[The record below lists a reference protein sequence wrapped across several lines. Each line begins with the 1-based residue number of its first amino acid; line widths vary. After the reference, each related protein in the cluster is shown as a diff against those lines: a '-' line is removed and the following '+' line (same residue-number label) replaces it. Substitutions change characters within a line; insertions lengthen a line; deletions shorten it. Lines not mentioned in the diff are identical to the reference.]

1 MITTFAKFLSDTA
14 ESNSRLTTRSLRD
27 DEIRAIADATYRD
40 DNPMRFEGVRQA
52 ALMFERAGYWIH
64 RGAQISALAIPL
76 QPMQPIAVGGLV
88 VDPMHRMAHYQGRE
102 LDLKPREFGL
112 LEVLARHP
120 GQVFSRVH
128 LLDLVWPREFPGDER
143 TVDVHVARIRRV
155 LDEPR
160 SPRLIITV
168 HGVGYK
174 LDAPR
179 VTAPHKGRR

>member
-1 MITTFAKFLSDTA
+1 M
-14 ESNSRLTTRSLRD
+14 
-27 DEIRAIADATYRD
+27 RAASCA
-40 DNPMRFEGVRQA
+40 
-52 ALMFERAGYWIH
+52 MFERAGYTIH
-64 RGAQISALAIPL
+64 RVAQISALAIP
-76 QPMQPIAVGGLV
+76 PQPIAVGGLA
-88 VDPMHRMAHYQGRE
+88 VDPLHRTAHYQGRE

-128 LLDLVWPREFPGDER
+128 LLDLLWPREFEGDER

-155 LDEPR
+155 LDEPP

-174 LDAPR
+174 LAAPR
-179 VTAPHKGRR
+179 ANRAA

>member
-1 MITTFAKFLSDTA
+1 MITTFADFLSDTA
-14 ESNSRLTTRSLRD
+14 ESHSRLTTRSLRD

-40 DNPMRFEGVRQA
+40 DNPLRFECVRQA
-52 ALMFERAGYWIH
+52 VLMFERAGYTIH
-64 RGAQISALAIPL
+64 RGAQISALAIP
-76 QPMQPIAVGGLV
+76 PQPIAVGGLV
-88 VDPMHRMAHYQGRE
+88 VDAMHRTAQYQGRE

-128 LLDLVWPREFPGDER
+128 LLDLVWPREFEGDER

-155 LDEPR
+155 LDEPP

-174 LDAPR
+174 LAAPR
-179 VTAPHKGRR
+179 ANRAA

>member
-1 MITTFAKFLSDTA
+1 MITTFAEFQSDTA
-14 ESNSRLTTRSLRD
+14 ESHGRLTTRSLRD

-40 DNPMRFEGVRQA
+40 DNPLRFECVRQA
-52 ALMFERAGYWIH
+52 ALMFERAGYTIH
-64 RGAQISALAIPL
+64 RGAQISALAIP
-76 QPMQPIAVGGLV
+76 PQPISVGELI
-88 VDPMHRMAHYQGRE
+88 VDPMRRTAQYQRRE

-128 LLDLVWPREFPGDER
+128 LLDLVWPREFEGDER

-155 LDEPR
+155 LDEPP

-174 LDAPR
+174 LAAPR
-179 VTAPHKGRR
+179 VNRAA